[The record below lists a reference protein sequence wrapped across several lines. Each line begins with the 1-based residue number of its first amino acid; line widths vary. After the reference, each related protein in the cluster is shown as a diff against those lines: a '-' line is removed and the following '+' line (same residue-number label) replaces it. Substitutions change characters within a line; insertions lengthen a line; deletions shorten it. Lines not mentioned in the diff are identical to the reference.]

1 MTAADRPLIDVPG
14 QLENLTGVLGVALAQ
29 WATRDDMKAQPEIR
43 RAANTAVESIDAML
57 RQLHA
62 ARAALVAEIRRS
74 DDAAMARAEALLDEL
89 RGDGAR

>member
-1 MTAADRPLIDVPG
+1 VTAADRPLIDVPG

-62 ARAALVAEIRRS
+62 ARAALVAGIRRS